1 MVIREDFIYFGHR
14 SSVQV
19 IKIIVDNQLLVSCDS
34 SGCIIVWDIK
44 SGQQL
49 ESWICG
55 DGRSISSVHCIRNH
69 VQSDASNN
77 DVSIPSNDLT
87 TTLVHT
93 KSGLLSVY
101 RMGKCIKVFDL
112 SSTSSKVIKQ
122 CAGFCPMIF
131 CGSSNY
137 NEITTIYAADVEG
150 SIDQGL
156 VVSKLN
162 LQDLELVFI
171 KAIIFAD
178 NESGNSTT
186 DQQKLGLITC
196 TAYISSSDLSDIVIV
211 GHESGHLSVVL
222 DRQVAAIIPPS
233 FEEPIMQVVA
243 ISYKSSND
251 DNIKGALIVSV
262 FSLSASYH
270 LLRHDCLINSD
281 NTVRIVASYQTSVPY
296 ASRIAVTQEQALDS
310 MLLFVGTQ
318 SGKFKI
324 YESVC
329 HTADTG
335 NVEDSNIE
343 EGDAFIKLFVHK
355 LNFSNAQL
363 QSSLLAQAS
372 NRNGNSS
379 SDLRQYGHVL
389 GEWHKLSLLV
399 NDACDNVDTGVC
411 LFVGTEDGLIT
422 RWRVTRNAQNIPS
435 R

>member
-1 MVIREDFIYFGHR
+1 MVIREDFIQFGHR
-14 SSVQV
+14 SSVQL
-19 IKIIVDNQLLVSCDS
+19 IKIVVDNQLLVSCDS
-34 SGCIIVWDIK
+34 SGCIIVWDIR

-77 DVSIPSNDLT
+77 DINIPSNDLT
-87 TTLVHT
+87 TVVHS
-93 KSGLLSVY
+93 KSGELSVY
-101 RMGKCIKVFDL
+101 RMCKCIKVLDL
-112 SSTSSKVIKQ
+112 SSTLSKVIKQ

-131 CGSSNY
+131 CESSNQT
-137 NEITTIYAADVEG
+137 EITIIYAADLEG
-150 SIDQGL
+150 SSNQGL
-156 VVSKLN
+156 VVAKLN
-162 LQDLELVFI
+162 IQDLELTLI

-178 NESGNSTT
+178 YESGNSTT

-196 TAYISSSDLSDIVIV
+196 TAYISSSDVSDIVIV

-222 DRQVAAIIPPS
+222 ERSVAAIIPPS
-233 FEEPIMQVVA
+233 FEEPIMQVAA

-251 DNIKGALIVSV
+251 DNKKGALIVSI
-262 FSLSASYH
+262 FSLTASYH
-270 LLRHDCLINSD
+270 LLRHDCLIHND

-296 ASRIAVTQEQALDS
+296 ASRIAVTKEQSLDS

-318 SGKFKI
+318 SGKFKL

-329 HTADTG
+329 HTADAD
-335 NVEDSNIE
+335 NVEDGKID

-363 QSSLLAQAS
+363 QNSLLAQAS

-399 NDACDNVDTGVC
+399 NDGSDNGDTGVC

-422 RWRVTRNAQNIPS
+422 RWKATRNASIAPS